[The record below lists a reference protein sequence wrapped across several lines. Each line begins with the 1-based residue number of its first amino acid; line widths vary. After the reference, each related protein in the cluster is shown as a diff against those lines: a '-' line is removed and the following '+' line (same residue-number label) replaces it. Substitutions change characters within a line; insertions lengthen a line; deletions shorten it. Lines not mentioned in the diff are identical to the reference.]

1 MSNLKEKFRS
11 NPWPVIIII
20 ILAILLIF
28 KVFSFFNSYRRAL
41 AVKAGNWDKLMLVL
55 SQIDQNYVDSINK
68 NDITERIIPYIL
80 ENLDPHSVYL
90 PPQEL
95 KNADEVLAGNFD
107 GIGIEFN
114 VPNDTAIVINVITG
128 GPSERSGLLSG
139 DRIVQVNKEA
149 VAGVKMDQDSLVR
162 RLRGESGSM
171 VNVGVKRGNTKALV
185 YFDIKRD
192 KIPVKSIDVAYMVD
206 DQTGYIKLSKF
217 SKTSHKEFL
226 EAIKE
231 LNKSGMKKL
240 IFDLRGNSG
249 GYFDQAFLLANEFLK
264 KGKLIVYM
272 EGLHR
277 KRQDFYADNAGICEG
292 IGLKVL
298 IDEGSASSSEI
309 FAGAIQDNDRGVVI
323 GRRSFGKGLVQE
335 PINFTDKSG
344 IRLTVARFYTPTGRS
359 IQKPYS
365 RNYQYDILERYKHG
379 EMSYADSIKKNDSL
393 KFTTPKGKIVY
404 GGGGITPDIFVPI
417 DTVGVNTFFIKANN
431 QGLTFKFSS
440 LIADEYRPQLK
451 MVKDMKS
458 LNNLFS
464 TINFEQRFLK
474 YAAAN
479 KVSPANNEWKECKD
493 ILLTQ
498 IKALVGRYSPLDD
511 RAFYPIMAEID
522 NVMKVATEQ

>member
-1 MSNLKEKFRS
+1 MLSL
-11 NPWPVIIII
+11 
-20 ILAILLIF
+20 
-28 KVFSFFNSYRRAL
+28 FNNDRREL
-41 AVKAGNWDKLMLVL
+41 SVKAENWDKLMLVL
-55 SQIDQNYVDSINK
+55 SQVDRNYVDSIDK
-68 NDITERIIPYIL
+68 TDLTEKIIPLIL

-95 KNADEVLAGNFD
+95 KDADEMLEGNFD
-107 GIGIEFN
+107 GIGIQFN

-128 GPSERSGLLSG
+128 GPSERAGLLSG
-139 DRIVQVNKEA
+139 DRIVQVDKKV
-149 VAGVKMDQDSLVR
+149 VAGVKMEQDSLVK
-162 RLRGESGSM
+162 RLRGKSGSI
-171 VNVGVKRGNTKALV
+171 VNVGIKRGNSKALV

-206 DQTGYIKLSKF
+206 DKTGYVKLSKF

-226 EAIKE
+226 EAVESLK
-231 LNKSGMKKL
+231 KSGMKNL

-264 KGKLIVYM
+264 KGELIVYM
-272 EGLHR
+272 EGSHR
-277 KRQDFYADNAGICEG
+277 KRQDFFADNTGTCKN

-335 PINFTDKSG
+335 PIYFTDKSG

-365 RNYQYDILERYKHG
+365 KDYQYDIYERYKHG
-379 EMSYADSIKKNDSL
+379 EMNYADSIKKNDSL
-393 KFTTPKGKIVY
+393 KYTTPKGKTVY

-417 DTVGVNTFFIKANN
+417 DTAGVNTFFMKASN
-431 QGLTFKFSS
+431 QGLPFKFSS
-440 LIADEYRPQLK
+440 QIADEYRPQLK
-451 MVKDMKS
+451 AIKDMKS
-458 LNNLFS
+458 LNDLFS
-464 TINFEQRFLK
+464 KINFEQKFLR
-474 YAAAN
+474 YAAVN
-479 KVSPANNEWKECKD
+479 KLTPADKEWKECKD

-511 RAFYPIMAEID
+511 NAFYPIMAGID
-522 NVMKVATEQ
+522 NVMKVATEK

>member
-1 MSNLKEKFRS
+1 MSNFKEKLKG
-11 NPWPVIIII
+11 NPWTVIIVTLLL
-20 ILAILLIF
+20 ILAVFKLLTY
-28 KVFSFFNSYRRAL
+28 FNNGRKELS
-41 AVKAGNWDKLMLVL
+41 VKAGNWDKLMLVL
-55 SQIDQNYVDSINK
+55 SQVDQNYVDSIDK
-68 NDITERIIPYIL
+68 GELTEKILPYIL

-95 KNADEVLAGNFD
+95 KVAEEVLEGNFD

-114 VPNDTAIVINVITG
+114 VPNDTAIVINVIAG
-128 GPSERSGLLSG
+128 GPSERAGLISG
-139 DRIVQVNKEA
+139 DRIVKVNKEV
-149 VAGVKMDQDSLVR
+149 VAGVKMAQDSLVK
-162 RLRGESGSM
+162 RLRGASGSV
-171 VNVGVKRGNTKALV
+171 VNIGIKRGGSKSLV

-192 KIPVKSIDVAYMVD
+192 RIPVKSIDVAYMVND
-206 DQTGYIKLSKF
+206 NTGYIKLSKF

-226 EAIKE
+226 EAVAK
-231 LNKSGMKKL
+231 LKGVGMKNL

-264 KGKLIVYM
+264 KGELIVYM
-272 EGLHR
+272 QGVHR
-277 KRQDFYADNAGICEG
+277 KRQDFFADNSGTCRE

-309 FAGAIQDNDRGVVI
+309 FAGAIQDNDRGIVI

-365 RNYQYDILERYKHG
+365 KDYQYDIYERYKHG

-393 KFTTPKGKIVY
+393 KFKTPKGKIVY

-417 DTVGVNTFFIKANN
+417 DTLGVNGFLVKAIN
-431 QGLTFKFSS
+431 QGLPFKFSS

-451 MVKDMKS
+451 SIKDIKS
-458 LNNLFS
+458 LNKLFS
-464 TINFEQRFLK
+464 TISIEQRFLK
-474 YAAAN
+474 FAMAN
-479 KVSPANNEWKECKD
+479 KLTPSDKEWKESKG

-498 IKALVGRYSPLDD
+498 VRALVGRYSPLDD
-511 RAFYPIMAEID
+511 NAYYPIIEELD
-522 NVMKVATEQ
+522 NVMKVATGK